1 MTVAAAS
8 DVFSSSGILSILLG
22 GGLLTAVIGAYR
34 FVVNL
39 RTTERGLA
47 RSRLR
52 DANSEARRAE
62 YESSL
67 WQSRCG
73 DLEYLLRQNGV
84 TVPPYSK
91 EVQRLVDSP
100 DSAGPDLTKFDG
112 GPKGGAKT

>member
-1 MTVAAAS
+1 MAVAAAS

-47 RSRLR
+47 RNRLR

-62 YESSL
+62 YESAL

-73 DLEYLLRQNGV
+73 DLEFLLRKNGI
-84 TVPPYSK
+84 TPTPYDK
-91 EVQRLVDSP
+91 KLQRLVDSP
-100 DSAGPDLTKFDG
+100 DSADPDMTKFDG
-112 GPKGGAKT
+112 GSKGGAKT

>member
-1 MTVAAAS
+1 MIVAAAG

-39 RTTERGLA
+39 RTTERGLT
-47 RSRLR
+47 RNRLR

-73 DLEYLLRQNGV
+73 DLEYLLTRNGID
-84 TVPPYSK
+84 VPAYKK
-91 EVQRLVDSP
+91 ELRRLVDSV
-100 DSAGPDLTKFDG
+100 DSPEPDLSKFDG
-112 GPKGGAKT
+112 GAKGGAKT